1 MNVDLN
7 KIQLKDLLS
16 ELIQT
21 PSVNPDG
28 DPGTCSENTG
38 EKKMAMKVGEIFES
52 IGAEVYYDEVEP
64 DRPNVIA
71 KFPASDNK
79 PQILLAPH
87 LDTVG
92 VGGMTIEP
100 FGGIQKDGKIY
111 GRGASDTKGTMAAM
125 IWALNRIGKKKI
137 KDLGIGVTFV
147 GFMGEETGQPG
158 SNHFA
163 KKYHREYDF
172 AVVGEPTNNN
182 IVSRHKGTLWITL
195 ECKGKP
201 AHGST
206 PEKGENAISKMATLV
221 NWLDKDFR
229 TLLKSKEYQNELL
242 GFPTLNIGRIS
253 GGTRTNIV
261 ADQCAIEID
270 FRLTPELSTTQAYK
284 KLEELLD
291 KNGFTDVVMIT
302 KLTCEPLHTPDSNEY
317 IQKLISLDS
326 RPEIVGAPWFCD
338 AAVLSSMGGIPSVA
352 AGPGSIDQAHTHDEW
367 ICEKDLES
375 GADFYEDFLLSASS

>member
-284 KLEELLD
+284 KLKELLD

-375 GADFYEDFLLSASS
+375 GADFYENFLLSASS

>member
-38 EKKMAMKVGEIFES
+38 EKKMAMKVGGIFEN

-71 KFPASDNK
+71 KFPGSDNK

-100 FGGIQKDGKIY
+100 FGGIQEDGKIY

-125 IWALNRIGKKKI
+125 IWALNRIGKEKI

-195 ECKGKP
+195 ECIGKP

-206 PEKGENAISKMATLV
+206 PERGENAISKMATLV

-284 KLEELLD
+284 KLEGLLD

-317 IQKLISLDS
+317 IQKLINLDS

-367 ICEKDLES
+367 ISEKDLES
-375 GADFYEDFLLSASS
+375 GADFYEEFLLSASS

>member
-38 EKKMAMKVGEIFES
+38 EKKMAMKVGGIFEN
-52 IGAEVYYDEVEP
+52 IGAEVHYDEVEP
-64 DRPNVIA
+64 HRPNVIA
-71 KFPASDNK
+71 KFPGSDNK

-284 KLEELLD
+284 KLKELLD

-375 GADFYEDFLLSASS
+375 GADFYENFLLSASS

>member
-38 EKKMAMKVGEIFES
+38 EKKMAMKVGGIFEN

-71 KFPASDNK
+71 KFPGSDNK

-284 KLEELLD
+284 KLKELLD

-317 IQKLISLDS
+317 IQKLINLNS
-326 RPEIVGAPWFCD
+326 RSEIVGAPWFCD

>member
-38 EKKMAMKVGEIFES
+38 EKKMAMKVGGIFEN
-52 IGAEVYYDEVEP
+52 IGAQVYYDEVEP

-71 KFPASDNK
+71 KFPGSDNK

-100 FGGIQKDGKIY
+100 LGVIQKVGKIY

-125 IWALNRIGKKKI
+125 IWALNRIGKEKI

-206 PEKGENAISKMATLV
+206 PERGENAISKMATLV

-229 TLLKSKEYQNELL
+229 TLLKSKVYKNELL

-284 KLEELLD
+284 KLEGLLD

-317 IQKLISLDS
+317 IQKLINLDS

-367 ICEKDLES
+367 ISEKDLES

>member
-38 EKKMAMKVGEIFES
+38 EKKMAMKVGGIFEN

-71 KFPASDNK
+71 KFPGSDNK

-125 IWALNRIGKKKI
+125 IWALNRIGKEKI

-163 KKYHREYDF
+163 KK
-172 AVVGEPTNNN
+172 
-182 IVSRHKGTLWITL
+182 
-195 ECKGKP
+195 
-201 AHGST
+201 
-206 PEKGENAISKMATLV
+206 
-221 NWLDKDFR
+221 
-229 TLLKSKEYQNELL
+229 
-242 GFPTLNIGRIS
+242 
-253 GGTRTNIV
+253 
-261 ADQCAIEID
+261 
-270 FRLTPELSTTQAYK
+270 LS
-284 KLEELLD
+284 
-291 KNGFTDVVMIT
+291 
-302 KLTCEPLHTPDSNEY
+302 
-317 IQKLISLDS
+317 LIH
-326 RPEIVGAPWFCD
+326 I
-338 AAVLSSMGGIPSVA
+338 
-352 AGPGSIDQAHTHDEW
+352 
-367 ICEKDLES
+367 
-375 GADFYEDFLLSASS
+375 

>member
-28 DPGTCSENTG
+28 DPGTSSENTG
-38 EKKMAMKVGEIFES
+38 EKKMAMKVGGIFQK

-71 KFPASDNK
+71 KFPGSDNK
-79 PQILLAPH
+79 PQILFAPH

-125 IWALNRIGKKKI
+125 IWALNRIGKEKI

-163 KKYHREYDF
+163 KKYHGEYDF

-270 FRLTPELSTTQAYK
+270 FRLTPELSTSQVYK
-284 KLEELLD
+284 KLEESLD

-317 IQKLISLDS
+317 IQKLINLNS
-326 RPEIVGAPWFCD
+326 RSEIVGAPWFCD

-352 AGPGSIDQAHTHDEW
+352 AGPGSIDQAHTLDEW
-367 ICEKDLES
+367 ISEKDLES

>member
-28 DPGTCSENTG
+28 DPGTCSEKTG
-38 EKKMAMKVGEIFES
+38 EKKMAMKVGGIFEN
-52 IGAEVYYDEVEP
+52 IGAEVHYDEVEP

-71 KFPASDNK
+71 KFPGSDNK

-163 KKYHREYDF
+163 KKYQREFDF

-195 ECKGKP
+195 QCKGKP

-270 FRLTPELSTTQAYK
+270 FRLTPELSTTQAFK
-284 KLEELLD
+284 KLRELLD

-302 KLTCEPLHTPDSNEY
+302 KLTCEPLYTPDSNEY

-375 GADFYEDFLLSASS
+375 GADFYENFLLSASS

>member
-38 EKKMAMKVGEIFES
+38 EKKMAMKVGGIFEN

-302 KLTCEPLHTPDSNEY
+302 KLTCEPLYTPDSNEY

-375 GADFYEDFLLSASS
+375 GADFYENFLLSASS

>member
-28 DPGTCSENTG
+28 DPGTCSKNTG

-284 KLEELLD
+284 KLKELLD

-302 KLTCEPLHTPDSNEY
+302 KLTCEPLYTPDSNEY

>member
-28 DPGTCSENTG
+28 DPGTSSENTG
-38 EKKMAMKVGEIFES
+38 EKKMAMKVGGIFEN
-52 IGAEVYYDEVEP
+52 IGAEVSYDEVEP

-71 KFPASDNK
+71 KFPGSDNK

-100 FGGIQKDGKIY
+100 FGGIQRDGKIY

-125 IWALNRIGKKKI
+125 IWALSRIGKEKI

-172 AVVGEPTNNN
+172 AVVGEPTKNN
-182 IVSRHKGTLWITL
+182 IVSRHKGPLWITL
-195 ECKGKP
+195 ECKGRP

-206 PEKGENAISKMATLV
+206 PERGENAISKMATLV

-261 ADQCAIEID
+261 ADQCTIEID

-284 KLEELLD
+284 KLEELLE

-302 KLTCEPLHTPDSNEY
+302 KLSCEPLHTPDSNEY
-317 IQKLISLDS
+317 IQKLINLDS

-352 AGPGSIDQAHTHDEW
+352 AGPGSIDQAHTNDEW
-367 ICEKDLES
+367 ISEKDLES

>member
-1 MNVDLN
+1 MNFDIN

-16 ELIQT
+16 ELIKT

-28 DPGTCSENTG
+28 DPGTNSENTG
-38 EKKMAMKVGEIFES
+38 ENKMAVKVGGIFENM
-52 IGAEVYYDEVEP
+52 GAKVFYDEVEP

-71 KFPASDNK
+71 KFPGSDNK

-125 IWALNRIGKKKI
+125 IWALHRIGKEKI

-158 SNHFA
+158 SHHFA

-182 IVSRHKGTLWITL
+182 IVCRHKGTLWITL

-201 AHGST
+201 AHGSM
-206 PEKGENAISKMATLV
+206 PERGENAISKMANLV

-229 TLLKSKEYQNELL
+229 RLLKSKAYHNELKTRL
-242 GFPTLNIGRIS
+242 FNIGKGYQGLIYREACEQILS
-253 GGTRTNIV
+253 YTENKKNVKHIFIGFNALSKSESEVIQEIVNCHGEIYWDIDKSLLNSDYNNASLFIESYLREWPYYKKNNIEIV
-261 ADQCAIEID
+261 ANE
-270 FRLTPELSTTQAYK
+270 YK
-284 KLEELLD
+284 KEKSYKTDTDL
-291 KNGFTDVVMIT
+291 NGDDWKFSPGENKKV
-302 KLTCEPLHTPDSNEY
+302 LF
-317 IQKLISLDS
+317 ISS
-326 RPEIVGAPWFCD
+326 FATW
-338 AAVLSSMGGIPSVA
+338 
-352 AGPGSIDQAHTHDEW
+352 
-367 ICEKDLES
+367 
-375 GADFYEDFLLSASS
+375 